1 MQHLWTPWRIG
12 YVTSQDPMPECL
24 FCWLAEEVDEATAR
38 ERLVLHRGKL
48 NLVAINRY
56 PYNNGHLM
64 IAPYEHV
71 GDLSSSSEEQLAE
84 MIALARR
91 AEGILRQ
98 LYHAHGFNVGMNL
111 GAAAGAGVAHH
122 EHLHIVPRWQ
132 GDTNFMGTTA
142 ETRVVPETPESTWDR
157 LRPAFVEM
165 ASDRHRAAPRP
176 EPTGERR

>member
-1 MQHLWTPWRIG
+1 
-12 YVTSQDPMPECL
+12 MPDCL
-24 FCWLAEEVDEATAR
+24 FCWMAEGGEASADR

-64 IAPYEHV
+64 IAPFRHV
-71 GDLSSSSEEQLAE
+71 GELCSSTEEELAE
-84 MIALARR
+84 MIALARVT
-91 AEGILRQ
+91 EGILRRE
-98 LYHAHGFNVGMNL
+98 YHPHGFNLGMNL

-142 ETRVVPETPESTWDR
+142 DTRVVPETPESTWDR
-157 LRPAFVEM
+157 LRPAFDEL
-165 ASDRHRAAPRP
+165 AGS
-176 EPTGERR
+176 

>member
-1 MQHLWTPWRIG
+1 MGW
-12 YVTSQDPMPECL
+12 VSSQEPAPECL
-24 FCWLAEEVDEATAR
+24 FCWMAEAADERADR

-64 IAPYEHV
+64 IAPFEHV
-71 GDLSSSSEEQLAE
+71 GDLSSSSEDQLVE
-84 MIALARR
+84 MITLARF
-91 AEGILRQ
+91 AEGVLRRE
-98 LYHAHGFNVGMNL
+98 YHAHGFNVGMNL

-157 LRPAFVEM
+157 LRPAFAEL
-165 ASDRHRAAPRP
+165 AGS
-176 EPTGERR
+176 

>member
-1 MQHLWTPWRIG
+1 MG
-12 YVTSQDPMPECL
+12 YVTSQEPMPECL
-24 FCWLAEEVDEATAR
+24 FCWLGEPGGGGQDR
-38 ERLVLHRGKL
+38 ERLVLYRGKL

-64 IAPYEHV
+64 VAPYEHV
-71 GDLSSSSEEQLAE
+71 GDLTSSSEAQLAE

-91 AEGILRQ
+91 AEAILRRD
-98 LYHAHGFNVGMNL
+98 YHADGFNVGMNV

-122 EHLHIVPRWQ
+122 QHLHIVPRWQ

-142 ETRVVPETPESTWDR
+142 GTRVVPETPESTWDR
-157 LRPAFVEM
+157 LRPAFVE
-165 ASDRHRAAPRP
+165 AERVEPGPQRP

>member
-1 MQHLWTPWRIG
+1 MERLWAPWRMEFIR
-12 YVTSQDPMPECL
+12 
-24 FCWLAEEVDEATAR
+24 AEKEGVCFLCDAAAAEPSRDR
-38 ERLVLHRGKL
+38 ELLVLARGAKSF
-48 NLVAINRY
+48 VIMNRY

-64 IAPYEHV
+64 VAPYEHV

-98 LYHAHGFNVGMNL
+98 RYHAHGFNVGMNV

-157 LRPAFVEM
+157 LRPAFAEL
-165 ASDRHRAAPRP
+165 AAD
-176 EPTGERR
+176 